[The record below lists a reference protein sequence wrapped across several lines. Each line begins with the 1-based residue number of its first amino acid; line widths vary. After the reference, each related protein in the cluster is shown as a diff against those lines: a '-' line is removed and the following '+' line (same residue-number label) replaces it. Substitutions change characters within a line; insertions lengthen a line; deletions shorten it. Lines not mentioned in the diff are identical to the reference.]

1 MPKHKPKPIS
11 DQPKQDDAQ
20 SGLKRP
26 LFSFRHL
33 NLRVS
38 VKKCDD
44 KIFREFTKRLVALSE
59 RTWNEINSS
68 DKHQYGFEKINR
80 SQIKPA
86 KSIPAVFN
94 DVKKFPVFRA
104 AGDNHAFVCYISEG
118 VISPIIIEA
127 NFGDVYHE

>member
-1 MPKHKPKPIS
+1 MPKHRPKPVS
-11 DQPKQDDAQ
+11 SQPRQDD

-26 LFSFRHL
+26 LFSVRHL
-33 NLRVS
+33 NMRVS

-68 DKHQYGFEKINR
+68 DKHQYGFERISR

-86 KSIPAVFN
+86 KSIPEAFN

-104 AGDNHAFVCYISEG
+104 AGDNHAFVCYIADG
-118 VISPIIIEA
+118 VIYPIFIEA
-127 NFGDVYHE
+127 NFGDVYHST